1 MNMDT
6 ETDMSETAEATEL
19 PEMTETPDVQDA
31 PEVQEQEVPETEA
44 EFDFDF
50 WDKDQEQTPETEE
63 KQEEQAEEGL
73 IDGFDLTECPEI
85 PEDMHGGL
93 GEIARKNGI
102 AGAAASAMLKESLS
116 LANKRAA
123 EQNKAE
129 MAALKRELGKDFEAE
144 MDATAR
150 YMARMAKKAGL
161 SKEDC
166 SILMS
171 PKGYRLMS
179 AIRKASGESETIR
192 GGGQPAP
199 KMSIEE
205 QMDAI
210 YNNETDYN
218 ALTNPMDPRH
228 REVNDRMNKLV
239 HALEESKRRR

>member
-1 MNMDT
+1 MDT
-6 ETDMSETAEATEL
+6 ETDMSETAEENEL
-19 PEMTETPDVQDA
+19 PEMTETPEVQDT
-31 PEVQEQEVPETEA
+31 PEVQEQEVPETE
-44 EFDFDF
+44 EEDIDLDF
-50 WDKDQEQTPETEE
+50 WDKDQEQPQEE
-63 KQEEQAEEGL
+63 KQEEQTGDGL
-73 IDGFDLTECPEI
+73 PEGFDLTECPAI

-93 GEIARKNGI
+93 GAIARKHGI
-102 AGAAASAMLKESLS
+102 AGAAASAMLKEALS
-116 LANKRAA
+116 LADQRAA
-123 EQNKAE
+123 AQNKAE
-129 MAALKRELGKDFEAE
+129 MAALKRELGKDFRAE
-144 MDATAR
+144 IDATAGF
-150 YMARMAKKAGL
+150 MARMAKKAGL

-179 AIRKASGESETIR
+179 AIRKAAGESETIR
-192 GGGQPAP
+192 GGGQTAP

>member
-1 MNMDT
+1 MDT
-6 ETDMSETAEATEL
+6 ETDMTETPEDTEL
-19 PEMTETPDVQDA
+19 PEMTDTPDVQDT
-31 PEVQEQEVPETEA
+31 PEVNEQTETE
-44 EFDFDF
+44 DIDLDF
-50 WDKDQEQTPETEE
+50 WDKDREPEEQEE
-63 KQEEQAEEGL
+63 KQEEQTGDGL
-73 IDGFDLTECPEI
+73 PEGFDLTECPAI

-93 GEIARKNGI
+93 GAIARKHGI
-102 AGAAASAMLKESLS
+102 AGAAASAMLKEALS
-116 LANKRAA
+116 LADQRAA

-129 MAALKRELGKDFEAE
+129 LAALKRELGKDFRAE
-144 MDATAR
+144 IDATAGF
-150 YMARMAKKAGL
+150 MARMAKKAGL

-166 SILMS
+166 AILMS

-192 GGGQPAP
+192 GGAQAAP

-210 YNNETDYN
+210 YNNEADYN
-218 ALTNPMDPRH
+218 ALVNPMDPRH

>member
-6 ETDMSETAEATEL
+6 ETDMSETAEETEL
-19 PEMTETPDVQDA
+19 PEMNETPEVQDA
-31 PEVQEQEVPETEA
+31 PEVHEQEVPETE
-44 EFDFDF
+44 EEIDLDF
-50 WDKDQEQTPETEE
+50 WDKDTE
-63 KQEEQAEEGL
+63 KQEETQEEQTEGGL
-73 IDGFDLTECPEI
+73 PEGFDLTECPAI

-93 GEIARKNGI
+93 GAIARKHGI
-102 AGAAASAMLKESLS
+102 AGAAASAMLKEALS
-116 LANKRAA
+116 LADQRAA
-123 EQNKAE
+123 AQNKVE
-129 MAALKRELGKDFEAE
+129 MAALKRELGKDFRAE
-144 MDATAR
+144 IDATAGF
-150 YMARMAKKAGL
+150 MARMAKKAGL

-179 AIRKASGESETIR
+179 AIRKATGESETLR

>member
-6 ETDMSETAEATEL
+6 ETDMTETAEETEL
-19 PEMTETPDVQDA
+19 PEMNETPEVQDA
-31 PEVQEQEVPETEA
+31 PEVQEQEGQEE
-44 EFDFDF
+44 EDIDLDF
-50 WDKDQEQTPETEE
+50 WDKDQEQPQEE
-63 KQEEQAEEGL
+63 KQEEQSEGGL
-73 IDGFDLTECPEI
+73 PEGFDLTECPAI

-93 GEIARKNGI
+93 GAIARKHGI
-102 AGAAASAMLKESLS
+102 AGAAASAMLKEALS
-116 LANKRAA
+116 LADQRAA

-129 MAALKRELGKDFEAE
+129 LAALKRELGKDFRAE
-144 MDATAR
+144 IDATAGF
-150 YMARMAKKAGL
+150 MARMAKKAGL